1 MQKHPASR
9 VLAAIAV
16 GGSILGV
23 LDALDATVALHL
35 VLGLSPM
42 PIYQFVASGLLGP
55 SAFAGGVPTALLGL
69 GLHFVIAFSAATV
82 FVLAATR
89 IPALV
94 RAPVPWGLAFGVA
107 VWMFMGKVVL
117 PLSLVQPSPFHLGL
131 LLNGVIGHA
140 LFVGLPVALAARR
153 FLGEQ
158 PRTGRAPARTTVAA

>member
-9 VLAAIAV
+9 ILAAIAV
-16 GGSILGV
+16 GGSLVGV

-35 VLGLSPM
+35 ALGLTPM

-69 GLHFVIAFSAATV
+69 GLHFLIAFGAATT
-82 FVLAATR
+82 FVLVASR
-89 IPALV
+89 VPALV

-117 PLSLVQPSPFHLGL
+117 PLSQVQPSPFHLGL

-140 LFVGLPVALAARR
+140 LFVGLPVALAARS
-153 FLGEQ
+153 FL
-158 PRTGRAPARTTVAA
+158 GRAPSKARAPGGTPVAA